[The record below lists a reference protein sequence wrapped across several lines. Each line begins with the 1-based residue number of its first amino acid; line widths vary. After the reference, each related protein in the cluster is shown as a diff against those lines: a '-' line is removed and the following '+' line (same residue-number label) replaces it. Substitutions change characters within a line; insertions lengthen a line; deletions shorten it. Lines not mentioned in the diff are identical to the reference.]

1 MRYIILFL
9 LATLNISAQYV
20 EIEDQS
26 ELTVLTP
33 SLKNRKTAKIRLANG
48 MNIYLISDPQ
58 TDQSA
63 AALAVQAGSWQDPSE
78 YPGMAH
84 FLEHMLFMGTKP
96 YPSEND
102 FSKYISNHA
111 GKQNAYT
118 MPDRTVYM
126 FSVSHN
132 GFEGALDRFS
142 HFFIDPLFNPKEVNS
157 ELLVVDQEH
166 AKNLEN
172 DDWRLYM
179 VSKEIGNQNHPN
191 AKFSTGNSETLS
203 KIPNSAL
210 KKWFKDNYSSHL
222 MQLVIY
228 SNKPIDELKNLVD
241 SKFSLVKTNN
251 KNPFYTNQK
260 LGSRKQKNTLIHI
273 KPIKNTQ
280 KIYIEWEL
288 PRSFAN
294 DKTKTAELLAYT
306 LDRGQKYSLEEILR
320 SKNLIE
326 LVSVDVERV
335 GKHHAVFQI
344 SIELTEQGIK
354 NKENVI
360 KHCLDAFD
368 SVRSAKVPSYLFKEK
383 QTIAK
388 LNYQYQE
395 RTDAFNFVKMHAHKL
410 IDEHLE
416 TYPQNTVLATG
427 YNHKKMQ
434 KLLNFL
440 TIDNAHIY
448 IIAAPEKAG
457 VLLDH
462 KEKWM
467 GCEYGFTPITT
478 VEIEKYSQ
486 KSPNSSIRIPP
497 PNPFIPSSLKLLKSE
512 SINTG
517 HKIVADDDFGK
528 VFYLKDNEFQVPEV
542 SLHLHILSPAL
553 NGTARSNVL
562 AELFIQHFNY
572 KLNPVFNCAASANIA
587 AASGVSRHRINFII
601 EGFSEKISLFVE
613 EVFKEIT
620 SLYPT
625 EQEFITIKNQLKKD
639 YENFS
644 KELPVIQAI
653 VNMKSIL
660 ASDINTKEE
669 MLKSLQE
676 INYEDYLAFQNNL
689 FQKTYLEGFFA
700 GNLTLKDAEGIYSDI
715 RHFLSI
721 NPYPRS
727 EHLNRRVFS
736 LAQCQKPH
744 LVESSTNVSGH
755 GIILTIDQGSFSFQK
770 RASQE
775 ILGQIIHESFF
786 DTLRTKQK
794 TAYIARAWPFELEK
808 RLFMN
813 FAVQSSTHESLD
825 LLYRFEL
832 FLEDFVSS
840 FSDEITEDRFNTIKL
855 NQIEKLEASMKNLS
869 IKSATLD
876 KLAFEYQ
883 DLDWIDKRI
892 KGLQEI
898 SFDSFKKYCLET
910 LSKTNTKRLA
920 VLINGTSPEN
930 FFTYERKSLQS
941 IGNSGEYVEI
951 TPVVNSK

>member
-9 LATLNISAQYV
+9 LATLSISAKYI

-48 MNIYLISDPQ
+48 MNVYLISDPQ

-102 FSKYISNHA
+102 FSKYISDHA
-111 GKQNAYT
+111 GKLNAYT

-126 FSVSHN
+126 FSVTHN

-166 AKNLEN
+166 SKNLEN

-179 VSKEIGNQNHPN
+179 ISKEIGNQSHPN
-191 AKFSTGNSETLS
+191 AQFSTGNSETLS

-210 KKWFKDNYSSHL
+210 KRWFKDNYSSHL

-228 SNKPIDELKNLVD
+228 SNKPIDELKKLVD
-241 SKFSLVKTNN
+241 DQFSLVKNNN
-251 KNPFYTNQK
+251 KDPFRTNQR
-260 LGSRKQKNTLIHI
+260 LGSQKQKNTLVYV

-280 KIYIEWEL
+280 QLYIEWEL
-288 PRSFAN
+288 PKSFAS

-306 LDRGQKYSLEEILR
+306 LSRGQKYSLEEVLR
-320 SKNLIE
+320 SKDLIE
-326 LVSVDVERV
+326 LVSVSVEKI
-335 GKHHAVFQI
+335 GKHHAIFQI
-344 SIELTEQGIK
+344 SIELTEKGIQ
-354 NKENVI
+354 NKESVI
-360 KHCLDAFD
+360 KHCFDAFN

-383 QTIAK
+383 QSVAK

-395 RTDAFNFVKMHAHKL
+395 RADAFDFVKMHAHKL
-410 IDEHLE
+410 IDESLE
-416 TYPQNTVLATG
+416 TYPQNTVLATN

-434 KLLNFL
+434 RLLSFL
-440 TIDNAHIY
+440 TIGNAHIY
-448 IIAAPEKAG
+448 VIAEPKKTG

-467 GCEYGFTPITT
+467 GCEYGFCPITT
-478 VEIEKYSQ
+478 AEAEKYSQ
-486 KSPNSSIRIPP
+486 ENPNSPIRIPP
-497 PNPFIPSSLKLLKSE
+497 PNPFVPSNLKLLKSE
-512 SINTG
+512 SINTAQQ
-517 HKIVADDDFGK
+517 IIADDDFGK

-542 SLHLHILSPAL
+542 SLHLHILSEEL
-553 NGTARSNVL
+553 NGSARSNVL

-572 KLNPVFNCAASANIA
+572 KLNPVFNCAADANIA
-587 AASGVSRHRINFII
+587 AISGVSRHRINFVI
-601 EGFSEKISLFVE
+601 EGFSEKIPLFVE
-613 EVFKEIT
+613 EIFKELT
-620 SLYPT
+620 SSYPT
-625 EQEFITIKNQLKKD
+625 KQEFITIKDQLKKA

-660 ASDINTKEE
+660 ASDITSKEE

-676 INYEDYLAFQNNL
+676 ISYEDYLAFQNKL
-689 FQKTYLEGFFA
+689 FKKTYLEGFFA

-715 RHFLSI
+715 RHFLSL
-721 NPYPRS
+721 NPYPKS

-755 GIILTIDQGSFSFQK
+755 GIILTIDQGSFSFQR

-775 ILGQIIHESFF
+775 ILGQIIHEAFF

-794 TAYIARAWPFELEK
+794 TAYIAKAWPFELEK

-813 FAVQSSTHESLD
+813 FAVQSSTHEPLD

-840 FSDEITEDRFNTIKL
+840 FSDEISEDRFNTIKQ
-855 NQIEKLEASMKNLS
+855 NQIDKLKSSMKNLS
-869 IKSATLD
+869 IKSATFD

-898 SFDSFKKYCLET
+898 SFDNFQEYCIQT
-910 LSKTNTKRLA
+910 LSKANTKRLA

-941 IGNSGEYVEI
+941 IGSSGEYVEI